1 MNDYPANSDKNT
13 ITDAKRVM
21 PGDGVAPFK
30 EILGILNKKETPIVL
45 SLEIFNED
53 VWQMDALDASK
64 LGIEKMK
71 RIVEVSL

>member
-1 MNDYPANSDKNT
+1 
-13 ITDAKRVM
+13 M

-53 VWQMDALDASK
+53 VWKMDPFAACK